1 VVSHYVSEFS
11 RLPRQRARELF
22 RVSTRAAV
30 IDPAVRPG
38 AASARS
44 LLRVTG
50 RRVEGASLARLPV
63 RPTGAAA
70 LFRSL
75 STNGIASVNLPRSGR
90 VIAWA
95 CCHIVTF
102 QW

>member
-1 VVSHYVSEFS
+1 VFGDFRLRSE
-11 RLPRQRARELF
+11 RARGVFL
-22 RVSTRAAV
+22 VSTGAAV

-38 AASARS
+38 AASVRS

-50 RRVEGASLARLPV
+50 RRAEGASLARLPV
-63 RPTGAAA
+63 RPTGAAT

-95 CCHIVTF
+95 CCRIVTF

>member
-1 VVSHYVSEFS
+1 MV
-11 RLPRQRARELF
+11 F
-22 RVSTRAAV
+22 RVSIPGAA
-30 IDPAVRPG
+30 IDPAARAG

-44 LLRVTG
+44 LLRMTG
-50 RRVEGASLARLPV
+50 RRAEGASLARLPV
-63 RPTGAAA
+63 KPTGATA
-70 LFRSL
+70 LFRNL
-75 STNGIASVNLPRSGR
+75 STNGIASVDLPRSGR